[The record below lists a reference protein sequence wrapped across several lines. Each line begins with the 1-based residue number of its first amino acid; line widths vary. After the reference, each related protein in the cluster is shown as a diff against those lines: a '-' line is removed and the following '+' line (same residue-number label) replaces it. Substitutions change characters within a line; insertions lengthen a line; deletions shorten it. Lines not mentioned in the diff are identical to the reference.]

1 MIRKTILSL
10 SSLAA
15 MAGMASAAD
24 LSVSLEGV
32 EDRGGKLY
40 ISVQSEAEYMQ
51 NRGTAGTITE
61 DVEAGSM
68 AFSFDVPPGDY
79 AVSVWH
85 DFNGNGQ
92 FDMSEAGMPVDGW
105 AISGTPVMGEPTFG
119 DARITVGEGGAD
131 ITLTM
136 SY

>member
-1 MIRKTILSL
+1 MIRKLVAP
-10 SSLAA
+10 AA
-15 MAGMASAAD
+15 ALTAVLGTAAAAD
-24 LSVSLEGV
+24 LSVTLTGV

-40 ISVQSEAEYMQ
+40 ISVQTEEQYMQ
-51 NRGTAGTITE
+51 YTGTAGTITE
-61 DVEAGSM
+61 DIKAGDM
-68 AFSFDVPPGDY
+68 AFSFEVPAGRY

-92 FDMSEAGMPVDGW
+92 FDMGSDGMPVDGW
-105 AISGTPVMGEPTFG
+105 AISGEPAMGEPSFEEAG
-119 DARITVGEGGAD
+119 ISVGEDGAD